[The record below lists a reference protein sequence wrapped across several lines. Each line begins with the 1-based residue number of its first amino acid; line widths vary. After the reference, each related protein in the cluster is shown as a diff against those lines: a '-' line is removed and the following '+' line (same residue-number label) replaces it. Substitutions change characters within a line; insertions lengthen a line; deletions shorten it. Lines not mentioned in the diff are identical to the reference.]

1 MKVRIHTLWR
11 MPVYCMAASYI
22 SALVTVYLGG
32 YFFLTRTPCAD
43 GVTVSIDPVRSMIF
57 DGVLFLIVL
66 LVGGLWIFR
75 SMTKMELGI
84 SAGITIGIYL
94 LLALAQR
101 FIPGFQPGV
110 TEAFIYTW
118 QGESQVYHLEADG
131 SRGFGESDFLSCP
144 AAVHSLWTKTGRLNH
159 KGLHFADPFLAQRN
173 RG

>member
-32 YFFLTRTPCAD
+32 YFFLTRTPGAD

-66 LVGGLWIFR
+66 LVGGFWIFR

-118 QGESQVYHLEADG
+118 QGNLRSIIWKLTDQAVLARVISYLAPLLFIP
-131 SRGFGESDFLSCP
+131 FGRKRED
-144 AAVHSLWTKTGRLNH
+144 
-159 KGLHFADPFLAQRN
+159 
-173 RG
+173 